1 MSFPKARASAGAVTT
16 ALWLGAGL
24 LLAAGLGFG
33 NSSGFDPGSGHVACP
48 QPREVAAADGWTT
61 EVSCVPG
68 AIPSRDLRGPARLL
82 FGLTL
87 DLNRADA
94 RALEV
99 LPRIGPRRAAAIVR
113 AREQAEFTSVEDLV
127 RVRGIGP
134 KTLEG
139 LAGWVGVGGTR

>member
-1 MSFPKARASAGAVTT
+1 MSFPKARASAGAATT
-16 ALWLGAGL
+16 ALWLGAAL
-24 LLAAGLGFG
+24 LLAAGSGFG
-33 NSSGFDPGSGHVACP
+33 NALGFDVEFERVECL
-48 QPREVAAADGWTT
+48 QPREIASADGWTT
-61 EVSCVPG
+61 EVSCLPG
-68 AIPSRDLRGPARLL
+68 ANPTRALRGPARLL

-94 RALEV
+94 KALEV

-113 AREQAEFTSVEDLV
+113 AREQAEFASVEELV

-139 LAGWVGVGGTR
+139 LAGWVGVGESR